1 MKYLL
6 LLILI
11 LPTSLLGQR
20 NILNAKSPDEI
31 GQKTIDE
38 LIIGESDGP
47 LAYSYVNERDVLFSQ
62 TVWEIIDLNERVNF
76 PLYYPT
82 DTTVVR
88 NERRPLIHY
97 LIKNAKEGNIEI
109 YDLDNLKNI
118 LPLDKLTSILTYKK
132 IKPGTDEGIGLERIN
147 SYGGKKA
154 FLESFGVDLG
164 EFNGIDPNSLPI
176 SNENEPEKLT
186 RGEYESEL
194 ERLIFDNN
202 LLQREEFS
210 EEEFDYADVS
220 KFKIKGVWYF
230 DKRQAELKYRPIAI
244 APVIESPQS
253 KSKRFDS
260 VEDIDPVYI
269 DLFWMFYPDTRNVL
283 FEAEAFNEAN
293 TSKPV
298 NFDHLINSRRFSA
311 YIYKEDNVYQDRSLK
326 EYIPE
331 NALMQLLESE
341 RIKEKIR
348 NKEQD
353 MWSY

>member
-1 MKYLL
+1 MKHLI
-6 LLILI
+6 LLILL
-11 LPTSLLGQR
+11 LPASVLGQR

-38 LIIGESDGP
+38 LIIGEDELP

-62 TVWEIIDLNERVNF
+62 TIWEVIDLSERVNF
-76 PLYYPT
+76 SLYYPT
-82 DTTVVR
+82 DTLIVR
-88 NERRPLIHY
+88 SERRPLMHY
-97 LIKNAKEGNIEI
+97 LLTNALDGTIDI
-109 YDLDNLKNI
+109 YDRDNLKDI
-118 LPLDKLTSILTYKK
+118 LPLDKLTATLKYKK

-147 SYGGKKA
+147 SFGGKKA
-154 FLESFGVDLG
+154 FLESFNIDLG
-164 EFNGIDPNSLPI
+164 EFSAIDPTTLSNSKAED
-176 SNENEPEKLT
+176 SEELT
-186 RGEYESEL
+186 RGEYENEL
-194 ERLIFDNN
+194 ERLIFENN
-202 LLQREEFS
+202 LLKREEYS
-210 EEEFDYADVS
+210 EEVFDYADVS

-260 VEDIDPVYI
+260 IEEIDPVYI
-269 DLFWMFYPDTRNVL
+269 DLFWMFYPDTREIL
-283 FEAEAFNEAN
+283 FKAEAFNESN

-326 EYIPE
+326 DYIPE

>member
-11 LPTSLLGQR
+11 LPASVIGQR

-38 LIIGESDGP
+38 LIISENDNP
-47 LAYSYVNERDVLFSQ
+47 LAYGYVNERDVLFSM
-62 TVWEIIDLNERVNF
+62 TVWEVIDLDERVNF

-82 DTTVVR
+82 DTLIVR
-88 NERRPLIHY
+88 SDRRPLIHY
-97 LIKNAKEGNIEI
+97 LLTNALDGNIEI
-109 YDLDNLKNI
+109 YARDNLKNT
-118 LPLDKLTSILTYKK
+118 LALDKLKATLKYKK

-154 FLESFGVDLG
+154 FLESFNVDLG
-164 EFNGIDPNSLPI
+164 EFNGVDPNSLPI
-176 SNENEPEKLT
+176 SKAEGSEDLT

-194 ERLIFDNN
+194 ERLIFENN
-202 LLQREEFS
+202 LLKREEFS
-210 EEEFDYADVS
+210 EEEFDYGDVS
-220 KFKIKGVWYF
+220 KFRIKGVWYF

-244 APVIESPQS
+244 APVIESAQS

-269 DLFWMFYPDTRNVL
+269 DLFWMFYPDTRQVL
-283 FEAEAFNEAN
+283 FEAEAFNESN

-298 NFDHLINSRRFSA
+298 NFDHMINSRRFSA
-311 YIYKEDNVYQDRSLK
+311 FIYKEDNVFQDRSLK
-326 EYIPE
+326 DYIPE

>member
-11 LPTSLLGQR
+11 LPASVIGQR

-38 LIIGESDGP
+38 LIIGEDEGP
-47 LAYSYVNERDVLFSQ
+47 LAYAYVNERDVLFSM

-82 DTTVVR
+82 DTLIVR

-97 LIKNAKEGNIEI
+97 LITNALDGYIEI
-109 YDLDNLKNI
+109 YDRDNLKNK
-118 LPLDKLTSILTYKK
+118 LPLDKLTSTLTYKK
-132 IKPGTDEGIGLERIN
+132 IKPGTDEGLGLERIN

-164 EFNGIDPNSLPI
+164 EFNGIDPNTLPI
-176 SNENEPEKLT
+176 SKDENSEDLT

-194 ERLIFDNN
+194 ERLIFENN
-202 LLQREEFS
+202 LLKREEFS
-210 EEEFDYADVS
+210 EEVFDYADVS

-260 VEDIDPVYI
+260 TENIDPVFI
-269 DLFWMFYPDTRNVL
+269 DLFWMFYPDTREVL

-311 YIYKEDNVYQDRSLK
+311 FIYKEDNVFQDRSLK

-341 RIKEKIR
+341 RIKEKVR

>member
-11 LPTSLLGQR
+11 LPASVLGQR

-38 LIIGESDGP
+38 LIIGEDEGP
-47 LAYSYVNERDVLFSQ
+47 LAYAYVNERDVLFSM
-62 TVWEIIDLNERVNF
+62 TVWESIDLDERVNF
-76 PLYYPT
+76 PLYFPA
-82 DTTVVR
+82 DTTIVR
-88 NERRPLIHY
+88 VERRPLIHY
-97 LIKNAKEGNIEI
+97 LLTNALDQNIDI
-109 YDLDNLKNI
+109 YETDILKDKIDVYELRN
-118 LPLDKLTSILTYKK
+118 DKLKYRK
-132 IKPGTDEGIGLERIN
+132 IKPGADNDPVGLKRIEIEGGTKKGFLILNNIDIGEYTGIDESQLDTDEFGKFDLEM
-147 SYGGKKA
+147 
-154 FLESFGVDLG
+154 
-164 EFNGIDPNSLPI
+164 
-176 SNENEPEKLT
+176 
-186 RGEYESEL
+186 
-194 ERLIFDNN
+194 ERLIFENN
-202 LLQREEFS
+202 LLDPEDYDKSEFEYS
-210 EEEFDYADVS
+210 DVIEYR
-220 KFKIKGVWYF
+220 IKGVWYF

-244 APVIESPQS
+244 APYMLEPIQ
-253 KSKRFDS
+253 KFKL
-260 VEDIDPVYI
+260 IDNPNEKVVPVPM
-269 DLFWMFYPDTRNVL
+269 FWMFYPDTREVL

-311 YIYKEDNVYQDRSLK
+311 FIYKEDNVFQDRSLK

-341 RIKEKIR
+341 RIKEKVR

>member
-6 LLILI
+6 LLIFI
-11 LPTSLLGQR
+11 LPASALGQR

-38 LIIGESDGP
+38 LIIGADDSP
-47 LAYSYVNERDVLFSQ
+47 LAYAYVNERDVLFSQ

-82 DTTVVR
+82 DTLVVR

-97 LIKNAKEGNIEI
+97 LITNALDGYIEI
-109 YDLDNLKNI
+109 YDRDNLKNK
-118 LPLDKLTSILTYKK
+118 LPLDKLTSTLTYKK
-132 IKPGTDEGIGLERIN
+132 IKPGTDEGLGLERIN

-164 EFNGIDPNSLPI
+164 EFNGIDPNTLPI
-176 SNENEPEKLT
+176 SKSEGSEELT

-194 ERLIFDNN
+194 ERLIFENN
-202 LLQREEFS
+202 LLKREEFS

-220 KFKIKGVWYF
+220 KFRIKGVWYF

-244 APVIESPQS
+244 APVIESAQS

-260 VEDIDPVYI
+260 TEDIDPVFI
-269 DLFWMFYPDTRNVL
+269 DLFWMFYPDTREVL
-283 FEAEAFNEAN
+283 FEAEAFNEVN

-311 YIYKEDNVYQDRSLK
+311 YIYKEDNVFQDRSLK

>member
-1 MKYLL
+1 M
-6 LLILI
+6 
-11 LPTSLLGQR
+11 
-20 NILNAKSPDEI
+20 
-31 GQKTIDE
+31 
-38 LIIGESDGP
+38 DG
-47 LAYSYVNERDVLFSQ
+47 Y
-62 TVWEIIDLNERVNF
+62 
-76 PLYYPT
+76 
-82 DTTVVR
+82 
-88 NERRPLIHY
+88 
-97 LIKNAKEGNIEI
+97 IEI
-109 YDLDNLKNI
+109 YDRDNLKNK
-118 LPLDKLTSILTYKK
+118 LPLDKLTSTLTYKK
-132 IKPGTDEGIGLERIN
+132 IKPGTDEGLGLERIN

-164 EFNGIDPNSLPI
+164 EFNGIDPNTLPI
-176 SNENEPEKLT
+176 SKAEDSEDLT

-194 ERLIFDNN
+194 ERLIFENN
-202 LLQREEFS
+202 LLKREEFS
-210 EEEFDYADVS
+210 EEVFDYADVS

-260 VEDIDPVYI
+260 TENIDPVFI
-269 DLFWMFYPDTRNVL
+269 DLFWMFYPDTRNIL

>member
-11 LPTSLLGQR
+11 LPATVIGQR

-38 LIIGESDGP
+38 LIISENDSP
-47 LAYSYVNERDVLFSQ
+47 LAYGYVNERDVLFSM
-62 TVWEIIDLNERVNF
+62 TVWEVIDLDERVNF

-82 DTTVVR
+82 DTLIVR
-88 NERRPLIHY
+88 SDRRPLIHY
-97 LIKNAKEGNIEI
+97 LLTNALDGNIEI
-109 YDLDNLKNI
+109 YDRDNLKNT
-118 LPLDKLTSILTYKK
+118 LALDKLKATLKYKK

-154 FLESFGVDLG
+154 FLESFNVDLG
-164 EFNGIDPNSLPI
+164 EFNGVDPSSLPI
-176 SNENEPEKLT
+176 SKAEGSEDLT

-194 ERLIFDNN
+194 ERLIFENN
-202 LLQREEFS
+202 LLKREEFS

-220 KFKIKGVWYF
+220 KFRIKGVWYF

-244 APVIESPQS
+244 APVIESAQS

-260 VEDIDPVYI
+260 VEDVDPVYI
-269 DLFWMFYPDTRNVL
+269 DLFWMFYPDTRQVL
-283 FEAEAFNEAN
+283 FEAEAFNESN

-298 NFDHLINSRRFSA
+298 NFDHMINSRRFSA
-311 YIYKEDNVYQDRSLK
+311 FIYKEDNVFQDRSLK

>member
-11 LPTSLLGQR
+11 LPATVIGQR

-38 LIIGESDGP
+38 LIISENDSP
-47 LAYSYVNERDVLFSQ
+47 LAYAYVNERDVLFSM
-62 TVWEIIDLNERVNF
+62 TVWEVIDLDERVNF

-82 DTTVVR
+82 DTLIVR
-88 NERRPLIHY
+88 SDRRPLIHY
-97 LIKNAKEGNIEI
+97 LLTNALDGNIEI
-109 YDLDNLKNI
+109 YERDNLKNT
-118 LPLDKLTSILTYKK
+118 LALDKLKATLKYKK

-154 FLESFGVDLG
+154 FLESFNVDLG
-164 EFNGIDPNSLPI
+164 EFNGVDPSSLPI
-176 SNENEPEKLT
+176 SKAEGSEELT

-194 ERLIFDNN
+194 ERLIFENN
-202 LLQREEFS
+202 LLKREEFS

-220 KFKIKGVWYF
+220 KFRIKGVWYF

-244 APVIESPQS
+244 APVIESAQS

-260 VEDIDPVYI
+260 VEDVDPVYI
-269 DLFWMFYPDTRNVL
+269 DLFWMFYPDTRQVL
-283 FEAEAFNEAN
+283 FEAEAFNESN

-298 NFDHLINSRRFSA
+298 NFDHMINSRRFSA
-311 YIYKEDNVYQDRSLK
+311 FIYKEDNVFQDRSLK

>member
-6 LLILI
+6 LLIFI
-11 LPTSLLGQR
+11 LPASALGQR

-38 LIIGESDGP
+38 LIIGADDSP
-47 LAYSYVNERDVLFSQ
+47 LAYAYVNERDVLFSQ
-62 TVWEIIDLNERVNF
+62 TVWEVIDLNERVNF
-76 PLYYPT
+76 PLLYPT
-82 DTTVVR
+82 DTLVVR

-97 LIKNAKEGNIEI
+97 LLTNALDGNVEI
-109 YDLDNLKNI
+109 YDRDNLKNT
-118 LPLDKLTSILTYKK
+118 LPLDKLTATLKYRK
-132 IKPGTDEGIGLERIN
+132 IKPGTDEGIGLEKIN

-164 EFNGIDPNSLPI
+164 EFNVIDPNTLPN
-176 SNENEPEKLT
+176 SKPKDSEELT

-194 ERLIFDNN
+194 DRLIFEND
-202 LLQREEFS
+202 LLEREEFS
-210 EEEFDYADVS
+210 EEVFDYADVS
-220 KFKIKGVWYF
+220 KFRIKGVWYF

-244 APVIESPQS
+244 APVIESAQS
-253 KSKRFDS
+253 KSKRFGS
-260 VEDIDPVYI
+260 TEDIDPVFI
-269 DLFWMFYPDTRNVL
+269 DLFWMFFPDIREVL
-283 FEAEAFNEAN
+283 FEAEAFNEVN

-311 YIYKEDNVYQDRSLK
+311 YIYKEDNVFQDRSLK

-331 NALMQLLESE
+331 DALMQLLESE

-353 MWSY
+353 MWNY

>member
-11 LPTSLLGQR
+11 LPASVIGQR

-38 LIIGESDGP
+38 LIISENDSP
-47 LAYSYVNERDVLFSQ
+47 LAYGYVNERDVLFSM
-62 TVWEIIDLNERVNF
+62 TVWEVIDLDERVNF

-82 DTTVVR
+82 DTLIVR
-88 NERRPLIHY
+88 SDRRPLIHY
-97 LIKNAKEGNIEI
+97 LLTNALDGNIEI
-109 YDLDNLKNI
+109 YDRDNLKNP
-118 LPLDKLTSILTYKK
+118 LPLEKLSASLKFKK
-132 IKPGTDEGIGLERIN
+132 IKPGTDEGIGLEKIN
-147 SYGGKKA
+147 SYGGAKS
-154 FLESFGVDLG
+154 FLESFDIDLG
-164 EFNGIDPNSLPI
+164 EFNGIDPNTLPN
-176 SNENEPEKLT
+176 SKPQDSEELT

-194 ERLIFDNN
+194 ERLIFENN
-202 LLQREEFS
+202 LLKRNEYS
-210 EEEFDYADVS
+210 EEVFDYSDVF
-220 KFKIKGVWYF
+220 KYKIKGIWYF

-244 APVIESPQS
+244 APVIIDPRS
-253 KSKRFDS
+253 KSKG
-260 VEDIDPVYI
+260 EEGYI
-269 DLFWMFYPDTRNVL
+269 DLFWMFYPDTRQVL
-283 FEAEAFNEAN
+283 FEAEAFNESN

-298 NFDHLINSRRFSA
+298 NFDHMINSRRFSA
-311 YIYKEDNVYQDRSLK
+311 FIYKEDNVFQDRSLK

>member
-11 LPTSLLGQR
+11 LPASVLGQR

-38 LIIGESDGP
+38 LIIGEDDSP
-47 LAYSYVNERDVLFSQ
+47 LAYAYVNERDVLFSQ

-82 DTTVVR
+82 DTLVVR

-97 LIKNAKEGNIEI
+97 LITNALDGYIEI
-109 YDLDNLKNI
+109 YDRDNLKNK
-118 LPLDKLTSILTYKK
+118 LPLDKLTSTLTYKK
-132 IKPGTDEGIGLERIN
+132 IKPGTDEGLGLERIN

-164 EFNGIDPNSLPI
+164 EFNGIDPNTLLI
-176 SNENEPEKLT
+176 SKAEDSEDLT

-194 ERLIFDNN
+194 ERLIFENN
-202 LLQREEFS
+202 LLKREEFS
-210 EEEFDYADVS
+210 EEVFDYADVS

-260 VEDIDPVYI
+260 TENIDPVFI
-269 DLFWMFYPDTRNVL
+269 DLFWMFYPDTREVL

-311 YIYKEDNVYQDRSLK
+311 FIYKEDNVFQDRSLK

-341 RIKEKIR
+341 RIKEKVR

>member
-11 LPTSLLGQR
+11 LPASVLGQR

-38 LIIGESDGP
+38 LIIGEDEGP
-47 LAYSYVNERDVLFSQ
+47 LAYAYVNERDVLFSM
-62 TVWEIIDLNERVNF
+62 TVWESIDLDERVNF
-76 PLYYPT
+76 PLYFPA

-88 NERRPLIHY
+88 VERRPLIHY
-97 LIKNAKEGNIEI
+97 LITNVIVAEIPLNIYTSSTLMIEKPI
-109 YDLDNLKNI
+109 DNLKKDLI
-118 LPLDKLTSILTYKK
+118 YRE
-132 IKPGTDEGIGLERIN
+132 IKEDIEGIGLERIK
-147 SYGGKKA
+147 SEGPTPKL
-154 FLESFGVDLG
+154 FLLNNNMDLG
-164 EFNGIDPNSLPI
+164 EYANYDETDKEKTAEEIAEFNFAM
-176 SNENEPEKLT
+176 
-186 RGEYESEL
+186 ES
-194 ERLIFDNN
+194 LIFENN
-202 LLQREEFS
+202 LLEEDEYYLEEFN
-210 EEEFDYADVS
+210 YGDVVS
-220 KFKIKGVWYF
+220 YKIKGVWYF

-244 APVIESPQS
+244 CPVIETP
-253 KSKRFDS
+253 KSKKVR
-260 VEDIDPVYI
+260 EQKPETPPELI
-269 DLFWMFYPDTRNVL
+269 DLFWMFYLDTREVL

-311 YIYKEDNVYQDRSLK
+311 YIYKEDNVFQDRSLK

>member
-20 NILNAKSPDEI
+20 NILNARSPDEI

-38 LIIGESDGP
+38 LIIGESNGP
-47 LAYSYVNERDVLFSQ
+47 LAYSYVNDRDVLFSQ
-62 TVWEIIDLNERVNF
+62 TIWEIIDLNERVNF

-82 DTTVVR
+82 DTLVVR

-97 LIKNAKEGNIEI
+97 LLTNALDGFIEI
-109 YDLDNLKNI
+109 YDRDNLKNI
-118 LPLDKLTSILTYKK
+118 LPLDKLTSSLKFKK

-147 SYGGKKA
+147 SYGGAKG
-154 FLESFGVDLG
+154 FLEAFGVDLG
-164 EFNGIDPNSLPI
+164 EYTGIDPGLLPI

-186 RGEYESEL
+186 RGEYENEL
-194 ERLIFDNN
+194 ERLIFDND
-202 LLQREEFS
+202 LLQREEYS
-210 EEEFDYADVS
+210 EEVFDYADVS
-220 KFKIKGVWYF
+220 MFKIKGVWYF

-244 APVIESPQS
+244 APVIIDPRS
-253 KSKRFDS
+253 KSKG
-260 VEDIDPVYI
+260 EEETI

>member
-11 LPTSLLGQR
+11 LPASVIGQR

-38 LIIGESDGP
+38 LIIGEDDSP
-47 LAYSYVNERDVLFSQ
+47 LAYAYVNERDVLFSQ

-82 DTTVVR
+82 DTLVVR

-97 LIKNAKEGNIEI
+97 LITNALDGYIEI
-109 YDLDNLKNI
+109 YDRDNLKNK
-118 LPLDKLTSILTYKK
+118 LPLDKLTSTLTYKK
-132 IKPGTDEGIGLERIN
+132 IKPGTDEGLGLERIN

-164 EFNGIDPNSLPI
+164 EFNGIDPNTLLI
-176 SNENEPEKLT
+176 SKAEDSEDLT

-194 ERLIFDNN
+194 ERLIFENN
-202 LLQREEFS
+202 LLKREEFS
-210 EEEFDYADVS
+210 EEVFDYADVS

-260 VEDIDPVYI
+260 TENIDPVFI
-269 DLFWMFYPDTRNVL
+269 DLFWMFYPDTRNIL

-311 YIYKEDNVYQDRSLK
+311 FIYKEDNVFQDRSLK

-341 RIKEKIR
+341 RIKEKVR

>member
-11 LPTSLLGQR
+11 LPASVLGQR

-38 LIIGESDGP
+38 LIIGEDDSP
-47 LAYSYVNERDVLFSQ
+47 LAYAYVNERDVLFSQ

-82 DTTVVR
+82 DTLVVR

-97 LIKNAKEGNIEI
+97 LITNALDGYIEI
-109 YDLDNLKNI
+109 YDRDNLKNK
-118 LPLDKLTSILTYKK
+118 LPLDKLTSTLTYKK
-132 IKPGTDEGIGLERIN
+132 IKPGTDEGLGLERIN

-164 EFNGIDPNSLPI
+164 EFNGIDPNTLPI
-176 SNENEPEKLT
+176 SKAEDSEDLT

-194 ERLIFDNN
+194 ERLIFENN
-202 LLQREEFS
+202 LLKREEFS
-210 EEEFDYADVS
+210 EEVFDYADVS

-260 VEDIDPVYI
+260 TENIDPVFI
-269 DLFWMFYPDTRNVL
+269 DLFWMFYPDTRNIL

-311 YIYKEDNVYQDRSLK
+311 FIYKEDNLSL
-326 EYIPE
+326 IH
-331 NALMQLLESE
+331 
-341 RIKEKIR
+341 I
-348 NKEQD
+348 
-353 MWSY
+353 